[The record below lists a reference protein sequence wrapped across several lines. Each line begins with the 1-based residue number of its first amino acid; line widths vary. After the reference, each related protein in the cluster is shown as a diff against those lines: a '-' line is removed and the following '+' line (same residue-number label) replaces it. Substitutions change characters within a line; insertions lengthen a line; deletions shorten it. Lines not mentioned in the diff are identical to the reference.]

1 HARSSRMSQSL
12 TPEQIAALVEA
23 AKQGDLQD
31 DAPAAAQRRS
41 PRLRTM
47 NFARPTKFT
56 SDQERRLSRSLES
69 FCRTA
74 STRLSAELRLPT
86 EPQGTPPTAP
96 TVSTP

>member
-1 HARSSRMSQSL
+1 MSQSL

-56 SDQERRLSRSLES
+56 SDQERRLSRS
-69 FCRTA
+69 RKH
-74 STRLSAELRLPT
+74 
-86 EPQGTPPTAP
+86 
-96 TVSTP
+96 